1 MQIKDVGYEV
11 TAVKPEQYP
20 DRSWPEIAL
29 VGRSNVGK
37 SSLINTLV
45 NRKNLAKVGNTPGK
59 TRVIN
64 FFRVNQDF
72 FLVDLPGYGY
82 AKVSKAEKAAWSDMI
97 ETYLNTREQLKA
109 IIMLVDIRH
118 APTEDDRMMLDWL
131 KFQGKPFLIVAT
143 KSDKLSRNQ
152 MNRQLQEI
160 RQSLALGPDHPL
172 IPFSAENKQGKDAVW
187 SWVEEQLGGYRS
199 RITGNR

>member
-64 FFRVNQDF
+64 FFRINQDF

-82 AKVSKAEKAAWSDMI
+82 AKVSKAEKAAWSEMI

-143 KSDKLSRNQ
+143 KSDKISRNQ
-152 MNRQLQEI
+152 MNQRLQEI
-160 RQSLALGPDHPL
+160 RRNLALDSDSPI
-172 IPFSAENKQGKDAVW
+172 IPFSAESKQGRDAVW
-187 SWVEEQLGGYRS
+187 HWVEKQLSGGLPA
-199 RITGNR
+199 